1 MKRQWSFRPRERAA
15 EDASSQRAS
24 TRPSSATMLVF
35 PVAQRLDFVERIA
48 AQMVAR
54 SATGGE
60 QHLQLQLRRQGTV
73 LRRKGI
79 AEPIIKREL
88 ASLESAVR
96 QAI

>member
-1 MKRQWSFRPRERAA
+1 
-15 EDASSQRAS
+15 
-24 TRPSSATMLVF
+24 MLVF

-96 QAI
+96 QAIWRAVIGAPKPPRRRR